1 LAKDHSDALPLV
13 GRDLSPLITGQ
24 VNPASVNQP
33 LYFMTD
39 DDPSRGLNQDNW
51 TGIAYNSVVQ
61 PSHIESVIARLNG
74 QIWKYTRYFDNSQF
88 WSSPGTPND
97 PNDPDVED
105 VVSLQKTPTPT
116 QAGTYELPFQV
127 TVKLT
132 PRPDEFEMYNVSDD
146 PLELQN
152 LYNDGIHTSQQ
163 NQLAQLLQQQ
173 RCAKRLVPSSGNVPG
188 QPTCQT

>member
-1 LAKDHSDALPLV
+1 
-13 GRDLSPLITGQ
+13 
-24 VNPASVNQP
+24 
-33 LYFMTD
+33 M
-39 DDPSRGLNQDNW
+39 
-51 TGIAYNSVVQ
+51 
-61 PSHIESVIARLNG
+61 
-74 QIWKYTRYFDNSQF
+74 
-88 WSSPGTPND
+88 PGTPND

-116 QAGTYELPFQV
+116 QPGTYELPFQV
-127 TVKLT
+127 TVKQT